1 MPDWLTKVAMWSEF
15 YRIVLIGLTH
25 TCPYCLIHSGLSV
38 FCTLI
43 VYLFAVPTII
53 MWKLKILN
61 GCDTGFLFA
70 LLERWETME
79 DTCNQCYLPE
89 TPPKCRLWIK
99 NCFLYRKSWVTGERR
114 DSTWDKCRWKFV
126 FKFEI
131 EYIITY
137 KIRSGCQ

>member
-1 MPDWLTKVAMWSEF
+1 MPDWLTEVAMWSEF
-15 YRIVLIGLTH
+15 YRIVLIGLTRI
-25 TCPYCLIHSGLSV
+25 CYIGFLIHSGLSV
-38 FCTLI
+38 FCTL
-43 VYLFAVPTII
+43 VGYLFAVPTII

-70 LLERWETME
+70 LFERWETME
-79 DTCNQCYLPE
+79 DTCKQCHLPE

-99 NCFLYRKSWVTGERR
+99 NCFLYRKKLSYWRTGK

-131 EYIITY
+131 ESILLHI
-137 KIRSGCQ
+137 K